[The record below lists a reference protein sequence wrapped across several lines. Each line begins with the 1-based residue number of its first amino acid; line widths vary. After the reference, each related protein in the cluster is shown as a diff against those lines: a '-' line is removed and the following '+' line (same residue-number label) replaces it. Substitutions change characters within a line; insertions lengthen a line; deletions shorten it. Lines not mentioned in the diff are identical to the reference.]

1 MIKWQIVKNK
11 IIFAK
16 NKTLQICHCYS
27 EEIGKIID
35 FPFLQLIA
43 IVKMGFF
50 FVYCTRSVAHAI
62 IRVRL
67 KKIKT

>member
-27 EEIGKIID
+27 EEIGKNYRFSISTID
-35 FPFLQLIA
+35 CYSENGFLFCIL
-43 IVKMGFF
+43 
-50 FVYCTRSVAHAI
+50 Y
-62 IRVRL
+62 
-67 KKIKT
+67 